1 MYQYRQIIFRLR
13 QGDSI
18 RGIAQAKLADRKKI
32 RQIRDIG
39 TNVDRK
45 QPRRTLLAYIFR
57 LLRARSKIG
66 GVAANLLQ
74 DKLLFDFIITMR

>member
-32 RQIRDIG
+32 RQIRDIAIHQDWLNIQRDLP
-39 TNVDRK
+39 TDEELLTVFKLRK
-45 QPRRTLLAYIFR
+45 
-57 LLRARSKIG
+57 S
-66 GVAANLLQ
+66 VAQ
-74 DKLLFDFIITMR
+74 S